1 MNNLLTKVLRV
12 VGLEVRRVP
21 RSKLFSTSVSS
32 SERSTVN
39 QTLRKFAA
47 TQPPGSS
54 LSNFRELRAYLSD
67 YRISF
72 FHELLDITNKLD
84 IPLTKRSI
92 ADVGCGTG
100 YLLHLIEKTSS
111 PSGLTGFDTSTETNK
126 LARMFCPSGT
136 IQDSPLEAVEE
147 KFDVIF
153 CTEVLEH
160 MTDPATALTSMLQCL
175 SETGVLILTVPDG
188 RQDQHTPGQMRED
201 GSAYWGHV
209 NFWSPES
216 WPQFLQQS
224 VDGYSNIHTCTL
236 SSGENFAAI
245 WR

>member
-1 MNNLLTKVLRV
+1 MNNLLTKLLGV
-12 VGLEVRRVP
+12 VGLEIRRVP
-21 RSKLFSTSVSS
+21 RSGSYSKRVPG
-32 SERSTVN
+32 SERSMVN
-39 QTLRKFAA
+39 QTLRRFAKA
-47 TQPPGSS
+47 QPPESS
-54 LSNFRELRAYLSD
+54 LSDFKQLRAYLSD
-67 YRISF
+67 YRIVF
-72 FHELLDITNKLD
+72 FHELLDLTHKLD
-84 IPLTKRSI
+84 ITLSNRRI

-100 YLLHLIEKTSS
+100 YLLHLIERSSS
-111 PSGLTGFDTSTETNK
+111 PSVLTGFDTSAETNE

-136 IQDSPLEAVEE
+136 IHDSPLEAVEE

-160 MTDPATALTSMLQCL
+160 MTNPTAALMSMFQYL
-175 SETGVLILTVPDG
+175 SDTGVLILTVPDG

-224 VDGYSNIHTCTL
+224 IDGYSSIHTCAL